1 MQRVR
6 HHFSSVWQ
14 LGDALGFPPL
24 QSVLLPPADHV
35 LGETIGS
42 LLQRTDP
49 VPTIF
54 QSSASLSFIPNK
66 DAGGFPSWWRAS
78 LLPGLVDTPSQVCLP
93 QHDTLIP
100 LSHFIHEWEHLPGES
115 LWVLSKYL
123 PQVAR
128 PHGSGLPC
136 VAPRVASHEAVPLV
150 DERAEIFTPR
160 Y

>member
-1 MQRVR
+1 MRRASSPLRGETRPQKRICPPRTRSPHSDLSHPPLEVWCAERVR

-24 QSVLLPPADHV
+24 QSVLLPPADRM
-35 LGETIGS
+35 LGDTIGS

-93 QHDTLIP
+93 QHDTSIAFHSRMGAPTRGIAL
-100 LSHFIHEWEHLPGES
+100 
-115 LWVLSKYL
+115 
-123 PQVAR
+123 
-128 PHGSGLPC
+128 GSQ
-136 VAPRVASHEAVPLV
+136 
-150 DERAEIFTPR
+150 
-160 Y
+160 